1 MDLLHLLTWGPEG
14 WGDEIAAGTWLT
26 IRLALATLPF
36 GLVLGFL
43 IALARNTTART
54 APLIALRAL
63 GDSYTTLFRGLPEL
77 LTIFIIYY
85 GGQVLL
91 QKLVSLFILLLNWSF
106 GLHIETFYVEVN
118 GFVAGMIALGLV
130 FSAFASE
137 VFLAALRAIS
147 HGQIEAAYAL
157 GLNRFQ
163 ALRLVVVP
171 QLWRYALPGISNL
184 WLVLLKDT
192 SLVSVIALSDLL
204 RQTNVAVGNTK
215 EPFFFYL
222 LACLIYLTM
231 SIISS
236 FGLQALETWSYRGE
250 RKVGA
255 R

>member
-1 MDLLHLLTWGPEG
+1 MDLLDHLAWGPQG

-43 IALARNTTART
+43 IALARNTSART
-54 APLIALRAL
+54 PAYIALRAFANA
-63 GDSYTTLFRGLPEL
+63 YTTVFRGLPEL
-77 LTIFIIYY
+77 LTLFIIYY

-91 QKLVSLFILLLNWSF
+91 QNLANLSVLLLNWLS
-106 GLHIETFYVEVN
+106 GLHIEVLYVELN

-137 VFLAALRAIS
+137 VFLAALRAVS
-147 HGQIEAAYAL
+147 HGQVEAAYAL
-157 GLNRFQ
+157 GLNRLQ
-163 ALRLVVVP
+163 TLHLVIVP

-236 FGLQALETWSYRGE
+236 FGLQAIETWSYRGE
-250 RKVGA
+250 RKAGA